1 MLYGDPGTGTRPR
14 NPGRVS
20 TRARRAGRSEE
31 RVEDRGIVLIVTA
44 DESARELTTRVFERA
59 GYPSAAVM
67 SGEEAVAAAKKMRPT
82 LVVLDVE
89 LPGISGYEACYE
101 LREEVGQQVP
111 IIFVSGHRTEP
122 NDRVAGL
129 LIGGDDYL
137 TKPFDADELLV
148 RARRL
153 LSRRPIVAQL
163 AEVPLT
169 DREVQILRLLASGLS
184 QEKISREL
192 FISSKTV
199 ATHIQRILT
208 KLGVHSR
215 TQAVALAYRSGLVA
229 QG

>member
-1 MLYGDPGTGTRPR
+1 
-14 NPGRVS
+14 
-20 TRARRAGRSEE
+20 
-31 RVEDRGIVLIVTA
+31 VEDRGLVLIATA

-59 GYPSAAVM
+59 GFPSAAVM
-67 SGEEAVAAAKKMRPT
+67 SGEEAVAAARKIRPI

-101 LREEVGQQVP
+101 LREEIGEEVP
-111 IIFVSGHRTEP
+111 IIFVSGQRTDP
-122 NDRVAGL
+122 TDRVAGL

-153 LSRRPIVAQL
+153 ISRRPTVHEL

-169 DREVQILRLLASGLS
+169 DREVQILQLLASGLS
-184 QEKISREL
+184 QERIAREL
-192 FISSKTV
+192 FISAKTV

-215 TQAVALAYRSGLVA
+215 TEAVALAYRSGLVA
-229 QG
+229 QHR